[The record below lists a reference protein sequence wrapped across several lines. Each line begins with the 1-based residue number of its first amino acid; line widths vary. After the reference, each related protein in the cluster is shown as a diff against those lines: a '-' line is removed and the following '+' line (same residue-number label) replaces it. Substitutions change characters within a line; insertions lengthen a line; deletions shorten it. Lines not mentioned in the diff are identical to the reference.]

1 MVTMLPIVA
10 ALMSE
15 GLSILG
21 NAVLSKGKEVVE
33 DRLGI
38 KLPDGDH
45 PLDAAQVVDLKRAE
59 MAHEEWLIDAGIRK
73 AQQEIEADKLAYQ
86 DTASARDMNTRINES
101 ANSAWLSK
109 NIAAILAIFV
119 IVVGFALLGTT
130 TQPDVRTAVV
140 GLMTLVLGFYFG
152 STTSS
157 RHKDDTIAALSKGG
171 QQ

>member
-38 KLPDGDH
+38 KLPDGDR
-45 PLDAAQVVDLKRAE
+45 PLDAAQVVELKRAE

-101 ANSAWLSK
+101 ENSAWLSK
-109 NIAAILAIFV
+109 NIASILAL
-119 IVVGFALLGTT
+119 VVVLGGGAMLWTT
-130 TQPDVRTAVV
+130 SQADVRTASV
-140 GLMTLVLGFYFG
+140 GLVTMVLGFYFG
-152 STTSS
+152 TSAGS
-157 RHKDDTIAALSKGG
+157 KRKDYTIAALSKGG
-171 QQ
+171 DA